1 MLLSTLVVL
10 SLMQAD
16 RQPSLVIDLSA
27 ASTSCPDDASGGGQ
41 GHGMGE
47 GSNAPELPPL
57 GWATLIVGEGY
68 SPGSPLDYQITLA
81 NLGDEPL
88 RIPVLP
94 RGAVCDSLRQNERGM
109 SEVRIALRFR
119 STSSRNDLVDAVTL
133 WATPSNT
140 DSHRML
146 APGEKALIRVSK
158 VWRTLGSSDGG
169 PEGLRLFVHIDG
181 IGRRPI
187 ESSTDAVVRARGA
200 TAVR

>member
-1 MLLSTLVVL
+1 MVLGLL
-10 SLMQAD
+10 QGY
-16 RQPSLVIDLSA
+16 RQPSLVVDLPLDSA
-27 ASTSCPDDASGGGQ
+27 TCPDDASGGGQ
-41 GHGMGE
+41 GHGIGE
-47 GSNAPELPPL
+47 ASNAPKLPPL
-57 GWATLIVGEGY
+57 EWATLIVGEDY
-68 SPGSPLDYQITLA
+68 SPGSTLDYQITLA

-88 RIPVLP
+88 QIPVLP

-119 STSSRNDLVDAVTL
+119 ARRIGDDLVDAVTL
-133 WATPSNT
+133 WATPSNKG
-140 DSHRML
+140 SRRML